1 LPKKENLNSKKL
13 GKTNL
18 RKTLS
23 TSKTT
28 QNKIDFSK
36 TFEYEKYDE
45 LPIIH
50 DLYYFKNFLIDVLE
64 LQYHKSSLLKE
75 FKKIAQK

>member
-1 LPKKENLNSKKL
+1 LVKQTLEKL
-13 GKTNL
+13 FQL
-18 RKTLS
+18 Q
-23 TSKTT
+23 KTT

-75 FKKIAQK
+75 LKKLQQK